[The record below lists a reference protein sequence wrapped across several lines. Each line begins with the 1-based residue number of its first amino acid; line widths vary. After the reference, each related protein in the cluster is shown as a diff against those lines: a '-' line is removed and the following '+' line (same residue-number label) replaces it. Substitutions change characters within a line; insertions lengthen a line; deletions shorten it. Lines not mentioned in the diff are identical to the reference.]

1 MVKPDM
7 DTAATTSNQL
17 PAFANSRDAHRRP
30 RQRILVALLAGIAG
44 MLAALAVPAN
54 IEDTAAAP
62 GLLTPTE
69 QQRQISGLTRRYI
82 GRHHYQPANI
92 DDDLSAQIFTQYL
105 DALDPSRAYLL
116 QTDIDYFNRYRTT
129 LDDHL
134 RRDDAGPAFEIF
146 NIYRKR
152 VAERTAAAQRLL
164 HQGFDFSVD
173 EQLQIDRSESDWAAS
188 EQTLDEYWRKRVKND
203 WLRLRLTD
211 KPDDEIRQTLSDRYN
226 DLHKRIAELDS
237 QDVFQLYMNSYLSSV
252 EPHTSYMSPRTSEN
266 FEIAMSLSFE
276 GIGALLGTEG
286 EYTIIREIIPGG
298 PADMDNR
305 LQPGD
310 RIVGVSQGKDGDSQ
324 DVIGWRIDD
333 VVDLIRGPKDSVV
346 MLNVLPADS
355 GLQGPAVDIAL
366 TRNEIQLEEQA
377 AKSEI
382 LEVPDIDADGELTH
396 LRIGVIDLPT
406 FYLDFEAYSQNRP
419 DYRSSTR
426 DVRKLVNQLKRENI
440 DGLVIDLRDNGG
452 GSLAEAN
459 TLTGLFIDKGPVV
472 QVKDNRDRVSVHED
486 REPGVVWSGPMAVL
500 VNRYS
505 ASASEIFAAALQDYG
520 RALIVGEPTYGKGTV
535 QNLLD
540 LDSMTG
546 ASERV
551 YGQLKLTMHQFFRIN
566 GGSTQNRGVIPDIA
580 FPSPGEAD
588 EFGESALDNALPWT
602 RIKPAAYNGSESYQQ
617 MLPKLAAQHD
627 KRMQSDTE
635 FGFLRD
641 DIAEYQ
647 LHKDD
652 KFISLLESKRREERQ
667 QVEQRREQRESER
680 ATAIAEIRHIPFG
693 NMAEKAPDES
703 IAESAESDD
712 TDLDNAA
719 EEDAENEPQVDVYL
733 DEASRIV
740 ADISLLTGQD
750 RVLADRAKVV
760 SLLQAQNNDEPD
772 DSTLITAIDAD
783 ASAAAQPEG

>member
-1 MVKPDM
+1 MLLIL
-7 DTAATTSNQL
+7 TASL
-17 PAFANSRDAHRRP
+17 
-30 RQRILVALLAGIAG
+30 
-44 MLAALAVPAN
+44 LAALTLPASVTDAD
-54 IEDTAAAP
+54 IAP

-69 QQRQISGLTRRYI
+69 QQRQISGLTRRHI
-82 GRHHYQPANI
+82 GRHHYQPASI
-92 DDDLSAQIFTQYL
+92 DDALSEQIFTQFL

-116 QTDIDYFNRYRTT
+116 QSDIDYFNRYRTT

-146 NIYRKR
+146 NVYRKR
-152 VAERTAAAQRLL
+152 VAERTAAAQRFL
-164 HQGFDFSVD
+164 HAGFDFTVN
-173 EQLQIDRSESDWAAS
+173 EQLQIDRSESAWAGS
-188 EQTLDEYWRKRVKND
+188 EPELDEYWRKRVKND
-203 WLRLRLTD
+203 WLRLKLTD
-211 KPDDEIRQTLSDRYN
+211 KDEDDIRETLAGRYN
-226 DLHKRIAELDS
+226 DLHRRIAELDS

-252 EPHTSYMSPRTSEN
+252 EPHTSYLSPRASEN

-276 GIGALLGTEG
+276 GIGALLGNEG

-310 RIVGVSQGKDGDSQ
+310 RIVGVSQGDAGDSQ
-324 DVIGWRIDD
+324 DVVGWRIDD

-346 MLNVLPADS
+346 TLNVLPSAS
-355 GLQGPAVDIAL
+355 GLQGPAVDVAL

-382 LEVPDIDADGELTH
+382 LEVPDLNAEGELSY

-440 DGLVIDLRDNGG
+440 DGLIIDLRDNGG
-452 GSLAEAN
+452 GSLAEAT

-535 QNLLD
+535 QNLID
-540 LDSMTG
+540 LDNVSG
-546 ASERV
+546 ERKRM
-551 YGQLKLTMHQFFRIN
+551 YGQIKLTMHQFFRID
-566 GGSTQNRGVIPDIA
+566 GGSTQNRGVIPDIP
-580 FPSPGEAD
+580 FPATDDPE
-588 EFGESALDNALPWT
+588 EYGESALDNALPWT
-602 RIKPAAYNGSESYQQ
+602 RIKPADYRSNETYRQL
-617 MLPKLAAQHD
+617 LPKLMTQHED
-627 KRMQSDTE
+627 RMRSDTE

-641 DIAEYQ
+641 DIADYKQ
-647 LHKDD
+647 HKDD
-652 KFISLLESKRREERQ
+652 QFISLLEAERREEMQ
-667 QVEQRREQRESER
+667 QAEERREQRRAKRESSV
-680 ATAIAEIRHIPFG
+680 AEIRHIPFG
-693 NMAEKAPDES
+693 NMAAADNKPAAADTADTASE
-703 IAESAESDD
+703 DD
-712 TDLDNAA
+712 ADTGTDNGDNQ
-719 EEDAENEPQVDVYL
+719 PRVDVYL

-740 ADISLLTGQD
+740 ADVSLLNEQG
-750 RVLADRAKVV
+750 RVLANRARVV
-760 SLLQAQNNDEPD
+760 SLL
-772 DSTLITAIDAD
+772 
-783 ASAAAQPEG
+783 AAAANASGQPSEEALISAVEAKSGSSMQPEG

>member
-1 MVKPDM
+1 MMKPDM
-7 DTAATTSNQL
+7 DSAVSCASPANPLTVSARRRTSSPAARPTIALLLLCSGLLASLML
-17 PAFANSRDAHRRP
+17 PASVTSSADP
-30 RQRILVALLAGIAG
+30 
-44 MLAALAVPAN
+44 
-54 IEDTAAAP
+54 AP

-69 QQRQISGLTRRYI
+69 QQRQISGLTRRHI
-82 GRHHYQPANI
+82 GRHHYQPASI
-92 DDDLSAQIFTQYL
+92 DDELSAQMYTQYL

-116 QTDIDYFNRYRTT
+116 QSDIDYFNRYRST

-146 NIYRKR
+146 NVYRKR
-152 VAERTAAAQRLL
+152 VAERTAAALRFL
-164 HQGFDFSVD
+164 HEGFDFTVA
-173 EQLQIDRSESDWAAS
+173 EQLQIDRSDSPWAGS
-188 EQTLDEYWRKRVKND
+188 EPELDEYWRKRVKND
-203 WLRLRLTD
+203 WLRLKLTD
-211 KPDDEIRQTLSDRYN
+211 KADEDIRETLTERYN

-252 EPHTSYMSPRTSEN
+252 EPHTSYLSPRASEN

-310 RIVGVSQGKDGDSQ
+310 RIVAVSQGTEGDSQ
-324 DVIGWRIDD
+324 DVVGWRIDD

-346 MLNVLPADS
+346 TLNVLPSAS

-377 AKSEI
+377 AKSSI
-382 LEVPDIDADGELTH
+382 LEVPDLDAEGNLTQ

-426 DVRKLVNQLKRENI
+426 DVRKLVNQLKREKI
-440 DGLVIDLRDNGG
+440 DGLIIDLRDNGG
-452 GSLAEAN
+452 GSLAEAT

-486 REPGVVWSGPMAVL
+486 LEPGVVWSGPMAVL

-535 QNLLD
+535 QNLID
-540 LDSMTG
+540 LDNVSGQNQRM
-546 ASERV
+546 
-551 YGQLKLTMHQFFRIN
+551 YGQIKLTMHQFFRID
-566 GGSTQNRGVIPDIA
+566 GGSTQNRGVIPDIQ
-580 FPSPGEAD
+580 FPTSDDPE
-588 EFGESALDNALPWT
+588 EYGESALDNALPWT
-602 RIKPAAYNGSESYQQ
+602 QIKPADFRSNEAYQQ
-617 MLPKLAAQHD
+617 LLPKLVTQHQQ
-627 KRMQSDTE
+627 RMQSDTE

-647 LHKDD
+647 KHKDD
-652 KFISLLESKRREERQ
+652 QFISLLESERRAEM
-667 QVEQRREQRESER
+667 EQAEAKREQRKAKRKSSV
-680 ATAIAEIRHIPFG
+680 AEIRHIPFG
-693 NMAEKAPDES
+693 NMTAAEQPA
-703 IAESAESDD
+703 AEPVADSSDD
-712 TDLDNAA
+712 ADGEDSDDNQS
-719 EEDAENEPQVDVYL
+719 QVDVYL

-740 ADISLLTGQD
+740 ADVSLLKQQG
-750 RVLADRAKVV
+750 RVLADRARVV
-760 SLLQAQNNDEPD
+760 DLLTAAE
-772 DSTLITAIDAD
+772 DSS
-783 ASAAAQPEG
+783 SAAEDALISALEAKPASGLQPEG